1 MPLGVTIPE
10 NEVRRYMGFRGP
22 VEASPETDAMIKK
35 AVSSLEKDC
44 SPKYVSKEYPVTVEG
59 TTVHFADITIESRAL
74 ARKLAGCTH
83 CVLFAATAGPACDML
98 VKRAAVTSSAYASC
112 CQAAGAAAIE
122 AYCDLINDKIAEEYE
137 AKGLFARPRFSP
149 GYGDLPI
156 ELQKDVFRALDC
168 PARIGLTLN
177 ESLLMSP
184 TKSVTAVI
192 GLEPGRPD
200 GENESRPAE
209 AAAGCA
215 ECAQAGCLC
224 RKERLDEDH

>member
-10 NEVRRYMGFRGP
+10 NEVRRYMGYRGP
-22 VEASPETDAMIKK
+22 VEVSPETDAMIKK

-44 SPKYVSKEYPVTVEG
+44 TPKYISREFPVSVTG
-59 TTVHFADITIESRAL
+59 TSVHIADIVIESRAL
-74 ARKLAGCTH
+74 ARNLTGCTS

-122 AYCDLINDKIAEEYE
+122 AYCDLINDKIKAEYE

-149 GYGDLPI
+149 GYGDLSLTHQKDWFRLLDITKNTGI
-156 ELQKDVFRALDC
+156 ELTD
-168 PARIGLTLN
+168 
-177 ESLLMSP
+177 SLLMVP

-192 GLEPGRPD
+192 GLSPD
-200 GENESRPAE
+200 DLPCVKQGCEACTMSQTCAFSRKD
-209 AAAGCA
+209 
-215 ECAQAGCLC
+215 Q
-224 RKERLDEDH
+224 

>member
-22 VEASPETDAMIKK
+22 VEASPETDAMIRK

-44 SPKYVSKEYPVTVEG
+44 SPKSVSKEYPVTVEG
-59 TTVHFADITIESRAL
+59 SSVHFADITIESRAL
-74 ARKLAGCTH
+74 ARNLAGCTH

-137 AKGLFARPRFSP
+137 AKSLFARPRFSP
-149 GYGDLPI
+149 GYGDLSLSHQKDWFRLLDITKNTGI
-156 ELQKDVFRALDC
+156 ELTD
-168 PARIGLTLN
+168 
-177 ESLLMSP
+177 SLLMVP
-184 TKSVTAVI
+184 TKSVTAII
-192 GLEPGRPD
+192 GLSPNKLPCVKQGC
-200 GENESRPAE
+200 ESCTMSQT
-209 AAAGCA
+209 CA
-215 ECAQAGCLC
+215 FS
-224 RKERLDEDH
+224 RKE

>member
-59 TTVHFADITIESRAL
+59 TTVHFADIMIESRAL
-74 ARKLAGCTH
+74 ARNLAGCTH

-149 GYGDLPI
+149 GYGDLSLSHQKDWFRLLDITKNTGI
-156 ELQKDVFRALDC
+156 ELTD
-168 PARIGLTLN
+168 
-177 ESLLMSP
+177 SLLMVP
-184 TKSVTAVI
+184 TKSVTAII
-192 GLEPGRPD
+192 GLSPNKLPCVKQGC
-200 GENESRPAE
+200 ESCTMSQT
-209 AAAGCA
+209 CA
-215 ECAQAGCLC
+215 FS
-224 RKERLDEDH
+224 RKE